1 MLEGHFIPSKQGKLF
16 VSQFGKSNS
25 DAAILCLPA
34 ITEEL
39 NLSRAVVAKQAQ
51 NFAQHGLPCF
61 VLDYFGTGDSEG
73 ELEQADCDLWLE
85 NVLTAGEWLKQ
96 QGISKI
102 ILWGVRFGAL
112 LILAHQKKLH
122 QALPINK
129 QLLWKPVTN
138 GKQFA
143 RQLLRIKQAA
153 SIIHSSAKNTDWR
166 QRILAGHNTEIAGY
180 NITSRMLTSLE
191 MLQIDDDMRP
201 ASPIIW
207 IELATNELSPVTKNL
222 CAKWPQGS
230 VSVHCFESP
239 PFWQVPDVFSLPEL
253 YELTRAL
260 ISSPEPA

>member
-1 MLEGHFIPSKQGKLF
+1 MLKGHFIPSPEGKLF
-16 VSQFGKSNS
+16 VTQFGNSNS
-25 DAAILCLPA
+25 DTAVLCLPA

-39 NLSRAVVAKQAQ
+39 NLTRAVVAKQAQ
-51 NFAQHGLPCF
+51 HFAQHRLPCF

-85 NVLTAGEWLKQ
+85 NVLTAGEWLTQ

-112 LILAHQKKLH
+112 LILAHQTKLH
-122 QALPINK
+122 QSLPIKK

-143 RQLLRIKQAA
+143 RQLLRIKQAT
-153 SIIHSSAKNTDWR
+153 SIINASAKKTDWR
-166 QRILAGHNTEIAGY
+166 QRILAGHDTEIAGY
-180 NITSRMLTSLE
+180 NITSRMLRSLE
-191 MLQIDDDMRP
+191 ELQIDNDMLP
-201 ASPIIW
+201 ESPIIW
-207 IELATNELSPVTKNL
+207 IELAVNELPPVTKRIS
-222 CAKWPQGS
+222 AKWPDDS

-253 YELTRAL
+253 YELTLAL
-260 ISSPEPA
+260 MYSQEGA